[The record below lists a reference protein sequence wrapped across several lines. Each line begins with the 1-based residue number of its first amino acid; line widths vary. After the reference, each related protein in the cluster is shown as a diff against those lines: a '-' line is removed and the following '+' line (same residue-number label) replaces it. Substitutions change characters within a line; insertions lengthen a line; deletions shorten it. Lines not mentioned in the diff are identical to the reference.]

1 MDKKIFVNKIKEI
14 EMPKDMQQRII
25 ENCYIETEKKSMKII
40 KRPMVAVASFAIC
53 VCLTGVSALAAIGKL
68 DGFFRDIKRWDGA
81 VVGTSYEQATDEVE
95 LNIVEV
101 SDKLVVEITMV
112 NSNTAPYSFFEILG
126 IKDYR
131 IVDANDNVIVENK
144 NLEMSVI
151 SGDKIYIN
159 VPLENVDD
167 GEYTLMVNELVGSAK
182 ADQPLVLTGTWE
194 CDFVR

>member
-68 DGFFRDIKRWDGA
+68 DGFFRDIKHWDSA

>member
-25 ENCYIETEKKSMKII
+25 ENCYIETEKKSMKTI

>member
-25 ENCYIETEKKSMKII
+25 ENCYIETEKKSMKTI

-68 DGFFRDIKRWDGA
+68 DGFFRDIKRWDGT

-101 SDKLVVEITMV
+101 TDKLVVEITMV

>member
-25 ENCYIETEKKSMKII
+25 ENCYIETEKKSMKTI

-68 DGFFRDIKRWDGA
+68 EGFFRDIKRWDGA

-144 NLEMSVI
+144 NLEISVI

-182 ADQPLVLTGTWE
+182 ADQSLVLTGTWE

>member
-25 ENCYIETEKKSMKII
+25 ENCYIETEKKSMKTI

-68 DGFFRDIKRWDGA
+68 EGFFRDIKRWDGA

>member
-25 ENCYIETEKKSMKII
+25 DNCYIETEKKSMKTI

-68 DGFFRDIKRWDGA
+68 EGFFRDIKRWDGA